1 MTIIELRARI
11 KELEGDLKLCK
22 SSDLALEAQIATF
35 EDQMKAAQDEI
46 ARLRQELALSREAKY
61 AADKKVDA
69 LDAQVPITP
78 YPIMNTRNKYNM

>member
-1 MTIIELRARI
+1 
-11 KELEGDLKLCK
+11 
-22 SSDLALEAQIATF
+22 
-35 EDQMKAAQDEI
+35 MKAAQDEI